1 MMRVSIVRHTSLLAA
16 AFAVFACDGGELAQ
30 PGRLSPAAA
39 ARNQSSGNQSPTPK
53 LLVCSGRRVVDASGR
68 FGPSGGTLLFGS
80 SRLIIPGGALHDTVT
95 ITASTPNPASSEV
108 IFKPEGLHFFKAAG
122 LVLESTGC
130 LTPEDAAPSVVYLS
144 PSGVIL
150 ETIPA
155 DYDSHWKTVAA
166 PISHFS
172 GYAIA
177 F

>member
-1 MMRVSIVRHTSLLAA
+1 MTRVSIVRNTSLLAA
-16 AFAVFACDGGELAQ
+16 AFTIFACDSGELAQ
-30 PGRLSPAAA
+30 PRRLTLAAA
-39 ARNQSSGNQSPTPK
+39 ARNESSAGQRPTPK
-53 LLVCSGRRVVDASGR
+53 VLTCSGRRVVVASGR
-68 FGPSGGTLLFGS
+68 FGPPGGTLLFGN

-95 ITASTPNPASSEV
+95 IMASAPNPASSEV

-122 LVLESTGC
+122 LVLEATGC
-130 LTPEDAAPSVVYLS
+130 VTPQDAAPSVVYLS